1 MGRGNVCVF
10 QEYEGLYYIDSD
22 HLHEYHR
29 VDDES
34 GEVEY
39 RLMGD
44 LSYEELT
51 SGGWEFDYMQSHL
64 NLEDAKVNLI
74 CSLMAKFPSLRE
86 CHTWIE
92 HDRLALLENNLF
104 YIAMADNEWSMAVML
119 VQKDHWCYDYSGL
132 QKRHYQSYLDGI
144 RDSLFEQFDTLG
156 TYGGAWTS
164 GRISRAD
171 FQSGGEKSA

>member
-10 QEYEGLYYIDSD
+10 QEYEGLYYIDND
-22 HLHEYHR
+22 HLHEYRR
-29 VDDES
+29 VDEA
-34 GEVEY
+34 GEGAEF
-39 RLMGD
+39 RLLGE
-44 LSYEELT
+44 LSYEEL
-51 SGGWEFDYMQSHL
+51 SGGDWLFDEWQSHINWEDTKR
-64 NLEDAKVNLI
+64 NLTHA
-74 CSLMAKFPSLRE
+74 LMAKFPSLHE
-86 CHTWIE
+86 CNTWIE
-92 HDRLALLENNLF
+92 HDRFALLENNLF
-104 YIAMADNEWSMAVML
+104 YIAVADNEWSQAVML

-144 RDSLFEQFDTLG
+144 RDCLFEQFDTLG